1 MNDTIT
7 QIIVAVAGVL
17 TPVICGYVANLIRK
31 YIPTKDLLQALGQ
44 FAQDAVVVAEKAGV
58 TDKLIDKKQFAIDKL
73 QDMLQQAGF
82 NKQDENL
89 LAGCIEHAYCEL
101 KKDIESV
108 YQVDSAKTA
117 PTTGTDNTQAVNP
130 HEKVY
135 KLSEMCDKN
144 GNIIPELMKGVPGY
158 EKK

>member
-1 MNDTIT
+1 MSDIIT

-17 TPVICGYVANLIRK
+17 TSAICLYATNLIKK
-31 YIPTKDLLQALGQ
+31 YVPNKGLFQALQQ

-58 TDKLIDKKQFAIDKL
+58 TDKLLDKKQFAIDKL

-82 NKQDENL
+82 NKQDEGL

-101 KKDIESV
+101 KRNIESV
-108 YQVDSAKTA
+108 YQVDSVNNA
-117 PTTGTDNTQAVNP
+117 PTTDKAETVNS

-135 KLSEMCDKN
+135 KLSEMCDKD
-144 GNIIPELMKGVPGY
+144 GNILPELMKGVPGY
-158 EKK
+158 EEK

>member
-31 YIPTKDLLQALGQ
+31 YIPTKDLLQALEQ
-44 FAQDAVVVAEKAGV
+44 FAEDAVVLAEKTGL
-58 TDKLIDKKQFAIDKL
+58 TDKLLNKKQFAIDKL

-82 NKQDENL
+82 SKQNKDL

-108 YQVDSAKTA
+108 YRVNDK
-117 PTTGTDNTQAVNP
+117 AVNTDETKTVNP
-130 HEKVY
+130 YEKVY
-135 KLSEMCDKN
+135 KFSKMCDKD

-158 EKK
+158 EEK

>member
-1 MNDTIT
+1 MTNTIT

-17 TPVICGYVANLIRK
+17 TPVICGYVANLIKK
-31 YIPTKDLLQALGQ
+31 YIPGKSLLQALGQ
-44 FAQDAVVVAEKAGV
+44 FAQDAVVVAEKAGL
-58 TDKLIDKKQFAIDKL
+58 TDKLLDKKQYAINKL

-82 NKQDENL
+82 SKQDEEL

-101 KKDIESV
+101 KNDIESV
-108 YQVDSAKTA
+108 YKTSDTKPSLTVSADK
-117 PTTGTDNTQAVNP
+117 NP

-135 KLSEMCDKN
+135 KLSEMCDKD

-158 EKK
+158 EEK